1 MLTKVVS
8 RVLFLR
14 GRKGTTALPVG
25 IYMDGRTFP
34 LILTSVH
41 GYAYIQLSQ
50 SCLKIQVFIVLK
62 LHIFQWYL
70 LFGCKKFLNLFHQVI
85 PGFFSILIF
94 SFSNFLLFSHSQ
106 IFYCFLFSDFLFADF
121 HSQIFLFSN
130 FHSQIFLSSGF
141 YSESFFIFYSH
152 IIEICWRLISDYRKL
167 QTII

>member
-41 GYAYIQLSQ
+41 GHAYIQLSQ

-62 LHIFQWYL
+62 LHIFQ
-70 LFGCKKFLNLFHQVI
+70 
-85 PGFFSILIF
+85 
-94 SFSNFLLFSHSQ
+94 
-106 IFYCFLFSDFLFADF
+106 
-121 HSQIFLFSN
+121 
-130 FHSQIFLSSGF
+130 
-141 YSESFFIFYSH
+141 
-152 IIEICWRLISDYRKL
+152 
-167 QTII
+167 